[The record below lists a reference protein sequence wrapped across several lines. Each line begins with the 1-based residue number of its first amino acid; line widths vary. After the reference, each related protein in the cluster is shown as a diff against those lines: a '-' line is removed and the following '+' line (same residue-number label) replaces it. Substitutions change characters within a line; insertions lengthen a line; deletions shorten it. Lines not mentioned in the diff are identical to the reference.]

1 MTNEEKVLLEQYVSF
16 RRMEFNKGMEYVNFL
31 LNSYDF
37 MNPLFGTEGFV
48 KNNLV
53 IIDMCPDGDGVYF
66 SGAVSV
72 DKNDIHENRS
82 ITGHIYEEKNN
93 LIIDMEVY
101 RLGLDEDDKTREYSF
116 TEMFTRNKDGETFK
130 RYSSYRSVNGMN
142 SHLDKKYVMNP
153 KYMEEFIASKTE
165 GMKL

>member
-1 MTNEEKVLLEQYVSF
+1 MCW
-16 RRMEFNKGMEYVNFL
+16 
-31 LNSYDF
+31 
-37 MNPLFGTEGFV
+37 LF
-48 KNNLV
+48 KRKK
-53 IIDMCPDGDGVYF
+53 I
-66 SGAVSV
+66 ASV
-72 DKNDIHENRS
+72 E
-82 ITGHIYEEKNN
+82 IYEE
-93 LIIDMEVY
+93 ID
-101 RLGLDEDDKTREYSF
+101 GLDEDDKTREYSF